1 MKDLLTATIALLHV
15 TTVSKLFLI
24 YAISKYM
31 LFNRIV
37 NIIVKRAAIAVQQ
50 AQPFLIICNRA
61 KKTNIAVS
69 RVANFL
75 PSKFLKDQEKANIAK
90 AVDNFFLVK
99 HHVHR
104 RSRLDEKFYI
114 NPTV

>member
-37 NIIVKRAAIAVQQ
+37 NIIIKRAAIAVQQ
-50 AQPFLIICNRA
+50 AQPFLI
-61 KKTNIAVS
+61 IAVS

-90 AVDNFFLVK
+90 AVDNFF
-99 HHVHR
+99 
-104 RSRLDEKFYI
+104 YGQI
-114 NPTV
+114 

>member
-1 MKDLLTATIALLHV
+1 MR
-15 TTVSKLFLI
+15 
-24 YAISKYM
+24 
-31 LFNRIV
+31 FNMIV
-37 NIIVKRAAIAVQQ
+37 NIIFKKAAIAVQL
-50 AQPFLIICNRA
+50 AQSFLIICNRG
-61 KKTNIAVS
+61 KNNNIAVS
-69 RVANFL
+69 RVANIL
-75 PSKFLKDQEKANIAK
+75 PSKFVKDQKKTNIAK